1 MRVPEN
7 VYGKERF
14 LASRTESPETSVGD
28 PDPDPQD
35 PHVFGPSGFKTED
48 NVPASSYKE
57 KYGEN
62 FFFYILHVT
71 EERSLILQSEVWIR
85 ESGSAP
91 KCHGSPTL
99 PETIPALI
107 ALCC

>member
-1 MRVPEN
+1 MPEN

-14 LASRTESPETSVGD
+14 LANRTESPETSVED

-48 NVPASSYKE
+48 NVPASSYKG
-57 KYGEN
+57 KYGEK

-71 EERSLILQSEVWIR
+71 EERSQRYV
-85 ESGSAP
+85 SADLDP
-91 KCHGSPTL
+91 HQNVTDPQHCLKPYRRS
-99 PETIPALI
+99 
-107 ALCC
+107 